1 MELRPFGRLG
11 RVSALTLGGGGIGG
25 VWGAT
30 DRAEAIA
37 TVHAA
42 LDGGIT
48 HLDVAPS
55 YGAGSEAE
63 VVVGEA
69 LRRWSG
75 AAPLI
80 TTKVQVHD
88 DEVDDPVARIRESL
102 TESLRR
108 LGREHLDLLLVHSQL
123 RRAGATEPSH
133 NMIGVD
139 RCAELVVPELVRLR
153 DAGTIRAWGI
163 TGCGHPD
170 AVHAALTASERPDAV
185 QVVVN
190 ALDLP
195 GDMWMLGDEPRP
207 SQEDQIASA
216 ADAGVAVIGI
226 RAVGAGAFTGRI
238 DRAVE
243 ADSTVARDF
252 ARAAGFRALAAEL
265 GEEPQDLAHRWALTA
280 PDVATVVLGVKNRA
294 ELEACLEAERR
305 GPLAPDVLDAIA
317 ALRRDARV

>member
-11 RVSALTLGGGGIGG
+11 QVSALTLGGGGIGG

-69 LRRWSG
+69 LRAWRG
-75 AAPLI
+75 ADPLV

-88 DEVDDPVARIRESL
+88 DEIDDPVARVRESL
-102 TESLRR
+102 AESLDR
-108 LGREHLDLLLVHSQL
+108 LGRGHVDLLLVHSQL
-123 RRAGATEPSH
+123 RRPGATEPSH
-133 NMIGVD
+133 NMIGWD
-139 RCAELVVPELVRLR
+139 RCAELVVPELIRLR

-163 TGCGHPD
+163 TGCGHPE
-170 AVHAALTASERPDAV
+170 AVQSALTGADRPDAA
-185 QVVVN
+185 QLVVN

-195 GDMWMLGDEPRP
+195 GDMWMLGDDPRP
-207 SQEDQIASA
+207 SQEEQIAA
-216 ADAGVAVIGI
+216 AVAAGVPVIGI
-226 RAVGAGAFTGRI
+226 RAVGAGAFTSGV
-238 DRAVE
+238 DRAVDP
-243 ADSTVARDF
+243 DSTVARDF
-252 ARAAGFRALAAEL
+252 ARAEGFRALAAEL
-265 GEEPQDLAHRWALTA
+265 GEAPEDLAHRWALGA
-280 PDVATVVLGVKNRA
+280 PGVATVVLGVKNRA
-294 ELEACLEAERR
+294 ELEACLDAERR
-305 GPLAPDVLDAIA
+305 GPLKPDVLEAIA
-317 ALRRDARV
+317 ALRDGVRV